1 MEKILREIEER
12 LSVFENL
19 YTYIRIVNPEQK
31 IACSRSTD
39 KGGVS
44 QTTCHAFWGRSVP
57 CENCVAIRASQ
68 ERKASSKIEITQ
80 GRTFF
85 VQALPM
91 LVEGETY
98 IVEMLKYITE
108 DQLLFVQEQG
118 SMDLEEYIR
127 VINVKLVTDE
137 LTGLYNRRFIAE
149 RLPAD
154 IYYAKSHDYP
164 IAIVMADIDY
174 FKKINDTYGHLVG
187 DCVLKELAN
196 LMHQSVSEPMHW
208 VARYGGE
215 EFMMVLNHIEQE
227 QVWSMVERLRQSM
240 EAHIFHCNGQNLRVT
255 CSFGISFIH
264 DTDSN
269 VTKAIEDADRL
280 LYQAKQSGRNRAIL
294 EPAKTE

>member
-19 YTYIRIVNPEQK
+19 YTYIRLVEPEKKETCQLLD
-31 IACSRSTD
+31 SRNDLT
-39 KGGVS
+39 KE
-44 QTTCHAFWGRSVP
+44 TCYSFWGRSVP
-57 CENCVAIRASQ
+57 CENCISMRAVR
-68 ERKASSKIEITQ
+68 ERKSFSKIEISD
-80 GRTFF
+80 GRTYF
-85 VQALPM
+85 VQTVPFFM
-91 LVEGETY
+91 EGETH
-98 IVEMLKYITE
+98 IVELLKDITE
-108 DQLLFVQEQG
+108 DQVLLVQDQG
-118 SMDLEEYIR
+118 AMSIEEYIR

-154 IYYAKSHDYP
+154 LYYAKSHDYP

-294 EPAKTE
+294 EPARTE